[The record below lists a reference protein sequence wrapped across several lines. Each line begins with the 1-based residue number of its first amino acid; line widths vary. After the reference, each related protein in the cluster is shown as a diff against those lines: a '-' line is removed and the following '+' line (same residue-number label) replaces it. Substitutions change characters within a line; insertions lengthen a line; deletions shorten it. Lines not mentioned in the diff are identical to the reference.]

1 MKIKA
6 VAGLIGSGNC
16 IYSYIYKGVQ
26 WLGDG
31 RCLYPMHSLPTLDEA
46 GVKALL
52 DIADKKKD
60 KTFLHTIKEIGVN
73 LDDYDPKERE
83 LERSGYI
90 ITYAGRQLTP
100 YTSGEGILYFDA
112 SYLKP
117 VKDMEQLSLFV
128 RYGTDG
134 RPYIAIKA
142 GMLLV
147 GICLPE
153 DCINKGFIDTLT
165 AMAAGSRRSLEWMK
179 RRKREQAE
187 DGYEQSEFTFGEVE
201 EDNEQQ

>member
-16 IYSYIYKGVQ
+16 IYSYIHRGVQ
-26 WLGDG
+26 WIGDG
-31 RCLYPMHSLPTLDEA
+31 MCLYPMYSLPTLDEA

-52 DIADKKKD
+52 DITDKKKD

-90 ITYAGRQLTP
+90 ITYAGRELTP
-100 YTSGEGILYFDA
+100 YQSDKGILYFDA
-112 SYLKP
+112 DYLKP

-128 RYGTDG
+128 RYGTGG

-153 DCINKGFIDTLT
+153 NGINRKFIDTLT
-165 AMAAGSRRSLEWMK
+165 AMAAGSRKTLDWME

-187 DGYEQSEFTFGEVE
+187 EEYEQSEFAFGEVE
-201 EDNEQQ
+201 SNQE